1 LEKYIVEINDW
12 SLGYWIEDIKNE
24 QI

>member
-12 SLGYWIEDIKNE
+12 SLWYWIEDIKNE